1 MYLPSDIT
9 STCIPIKKNMIQWH
23 SKYNEWYKCI
33 THGITYSFSMEND
46 KKCQRTENLNT
57 QNQQQE
63 ENPTLFI
70 M

>member
-1 MYLPSDIT
+1 
-9 STCIPIKKNMIQWH
+9 MIQWH